1 MMDRK
6 QEIQASYKQL
16 GEFGSFYD
24 KILLR
29 KGLGGKLANTL
40 MWGFN
45 EETTAEWIGGWR
57 AGIPDDFLGKL
68 LEVPVGTG
76 VLTMPVYQKLPD
88 AEVTCLDY
96 STQMMGNAKKRAE
109 AMGLSNVSFLQGD
122 VGKLPF
128 PDESF
133 DIVLSLNGF
142 HAFPDKEAAYSET
155 FRVLKKGGIFC
166 GCFYTEGGSKRTDW
180 VTKHIFVPKGAF
192 TPPFETAASLRT
204 RLSQMYTKV
213 DFKTV
218 RAEGI
223 FVCRK

>member
-1 MMDRK
+1 MTDRK

-16 GEFGSFYD
+16 GEFGNFYD

-29 KGLGGKLANTL
+29 KGFGGKLANTL

-45 EETTAEWIGGWR
+45 EETTAEWIGGWQ
-57 AGIPDDFLGKL
+57 AGIPDDFSGRL
-68 LEVPVGTG
+68 LEVPIGTG
-76 VLTMPVYQKLPD
+76 VLTMPVYQRLPD
-88 AEVTCLDY
+88 AEFTCLDY
-96 STQMMGNAKKRAE
+96 SVQMMENAKKRAKS
-109 AMGLSNVSFLQGD
+109 MDLSNVSFLQGD

-128 PDESF
+128 QDESF

-155 FRVLKKGGIFC
+155 FRVLKKGGTFC

-192 TPPFETAASLRT
+192 TPPFETAASLKA
-204 RLSQMYTKV
+204 RLSRMYAEV